1 MREYR
6 LRSDIE
12 RVVIDGFALPL
23 GFVPGDMDKLP
34 VPTPGYTLDYVVGED
49 DEPDTYSFYVV
60 TSHEQLARLIERV
73 FELLPDEVHGI
84 VEIGSRDAYRS
95 LDVYLAEETIRIE
108 EFLDGWH
115 RFESFLLEDGSI
127 GSGANSEEPFV
138 EVFLDQWKGLSIHI
152 PVGLREEVEAILA
165 SFSLGEVAQTW
176 PALDD
181 DAANE
186 ALRVR
191 PVLAE
196 EDAYSPGVD
205 EMLLQLREAWRLEL
219 NIDREANL
227 DDSGRE
233 LGHTLW
239 HAMVIVCS
247 AGRPTMEA
255 YASVW
260 ATVDSLA
267 GMEELVEAAIE
278 TLSGW
283 ELVTIY
289 TIDRIA
295 FDERPEELA
304 DLEPR
309 RRRTEVHLV
318 VLES

>member
-1 MREYR
+1 MRDFS
-6 LRSDIE
+6 LRSDIQ

-49 DEPDTYSFYVV
+49 DDPDTYSFYVV
-60 TSHEQLARLIERV
+60 TSHEQLARLTERV
-73 FELLPDEVHGI
+73 FELLPEEVHGI

-95 LDVYLAEETIRIE
+95 LDVYLADEPIRVE

-138 EVFLDQWKGLSIHI
+138 EVFLDQWKGLAIHV
-152 PVGLREEVEAILA
+152 PVLMRETVEAILGT
-165 SFSLGEVAQTW
+165 FELGEVAQTW
-176 PALDD
+176 PALDEET
-181 DAANE
+181 ANE

-191 PVLAE
+191 PVLS
-196 EDAYSPGVD
+196 EDDEYSPGVD
-205 EMLLQLREAWRLEL
+205 EMLLQLREAWRLQL
-219 NIDREANL
+219 NIDRDTNL

-233 LGHTLW
+233 IGLTLW

-247 AGRPTMEA
+247 SERPSIEA

-260 ATVDSLA
+260 ATAGSLA
-267 GMEELVEAAIE
+267 EMEDFVEDSIE
-278 TLSGW
+278 RMDDW
-283 ELVTIY
+283 ELIVIY

-295 FDERPEELA
+295 YDERPDELA
-304 DLEPR
+304 DLSPR
-309 RRRTEVHLV
+309 RAHAEIHLV

>member
-1 MREYR
+1 MREFS
-6 LRSDIE
+6 LRSDIQ

-34 VPTPGYTLDYVVGED
+34 VPSPGYTLDYVVGED

-60 TSHEQLARLIERV
+60 TSHEQLARLTERV

-115 RFESFLLEDGSI
+115 RYESFLLEDGSI

-138 EVFLDQWKGLSIHI
+138 EVFLDQWKGLSVHV
-152 PVGLREEVEAILA
+152 PVMMRETVESILA
-165 SFSLGEVAQTW
+165 SFKLTEVAQTW

-181 DAANE
+181 DTANE

-191 PVLAE
+191 PVLSE
-196 EDAYSPGVD
+196 EDEYSPGVD

-219 NIDREANL
+219 NIDREANV

-239 HAMVIVCS
+239 HAMVIICS
-247 AGRPTMEA
+247 SARPSVEA

-260 ATVDSLA
+260 ATASSLA
-267 GMEELVEAAIE
+267 EMERLVDVSIE
-278 TLSGW
+278 KVDDW
-283 ELVTIY
+283 EFVVIY

-295 FDERPEELA
+295 YDERPDELA
-304 DLEPR
+304 ELAPR
-309 RRRTEVHLV
+309 RDRAQVHLV